1 MPPLSWR
8 TYMTFEELVE
18 MVVPSAFAYLGI
30 DSEDITE
37 IMTLNMKNCVYD
49 AIYFVH
55 ERRGIEVNNADVDTY
70 VLNRQFLIAQLA
82 SVAYNKIGVNGQT
95 SHSENGISRVY
106 DSSAYPVDL
115 VSRIIP
121 LVRSY
126 GATESE
132 SASV

>member
-1 MPPLSWR
+1 
-8 TYMTFEELVE
+8 MTFAE
-18 MVVPSAFAYLGI
+18 MLQQVSVLAFAFLGI
-30 DSEDITE
+30 PQTE
-37 IMTLNMKNCVYD
+37 ITPDMQTIMDAVATD
-49 AIYFVH
+49 AIQFTAN
-55 ERRGIEVNNADVDTY
+55 RRGITIDSDKLDTY
-70 VLNRQFLIAQLA
+70 LESNTYLIAQLA
-82 SVAYNKIGVNGQT
+82 SAVYNKIGVNGQT

-106 DSSAYPVDL
+106 DSSAYPADL